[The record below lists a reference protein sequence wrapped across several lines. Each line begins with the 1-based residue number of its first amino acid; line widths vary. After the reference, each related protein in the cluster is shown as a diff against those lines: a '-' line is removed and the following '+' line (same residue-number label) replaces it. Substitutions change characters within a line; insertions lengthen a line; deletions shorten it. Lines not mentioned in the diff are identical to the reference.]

1 MKLSLSEEIY
11 DLILDDIIA
20 GKINKDTILTESM
33 LIKKYQYSRTPIRE
47 ALIKLKV
54 DNIIYSI
61 PRFGYRLSG
70 YDNLYLDNILEF
82 RLIVEPSYLELYF
95 DRINKD
101 EISNIEKSIIEMD
114 KKKFSTPIDYWR
126 KTSQFHKQLA
136 RVYKDKFFYEMLD
149 NILRRQ
155 LVAFTFLYWDD
166 WSNIIDTKLTNNHS
180 KILDAIKEG
189 NKDNAVKLLKLD
201 IQSF

>member
-155 LVAFTFLYWDD
+155 LIAFTFLYWDD